1 MISIQQMQYILVLSE
16 EQQFQRASEKCFV
29 TQPTLSM
36 QLKKA
41 ENSLGSTIFDRS
53 TTPLELTPFGEQ
65 LLPIVR
71 DILSEYSRISEL
83 TDRQKGVY
91 KERLRIGIIPTIA
104 DYMVPDL
111 FNKWKSVLTG
121 VQLSIEEMK
130 TEDLL
135 AALDQ
140 KKVDLGILAGPVN
153 DPKLR
158 TSVLFQEEIMAFIP
172 ESKAKEVTTE
182 DLGNHHPWLLTSG
195 NCLRT
200 QMIHFCSLNK
210 DESDEWNYEGGN
222 MGLLK
227 QMVEMNGG
235 YTLIPERSI
244 HDKTSDYK
252 RIRSS
257 IGEIPARQIIALS
270 SNRSTKWGSVEQII
284 RAVQLHYGDKKDAVD
299 LKLLSWE

>member
-41 ENSLGSTIFDRS
+41 ENSLGSAIFDRS
-53 TTPLELTPFGEQ
+53 TTPLELTPFGEL

-71 DILSEYSRISEL
+71 DILSEYGRISEL
-83 TDRQKGVY
+83 IEKQKGVY
-91 KERLRIGIIPTIA
+91 RERVRIGIIPTVA

-111 FNKWKSVLTG
+111 FNKWKAVLPNI
-121 VQLSIEEMK
+121 QLSIEEMK
-130 TEDLL
+130 TEDVLV
-135 AALDQ
+135 ALDQ
-140 KKVDLGILAGPVN
+140 KKIDIGILAGPVN

-158 TSVLFQEEIMAFIP
+158 TSVLFQEEILAFVP
-172 ESKAKEVTTE
+172 ESNAKEVTTE
-182 DLGNHHPWLLTSG
+182 DLSNHHPWLLTSG

-210 DESDEWNYEGGN
+210 ERDDWNYEGGN
-222 MGLLK
+222 MELLK

-235 YTLIPERSI
+235 YTLIPERSVS
-244 HDKTSDYK
+244 DKTSDYK

-257 IGEIPARQIIALS
+257 LGEIPARQIIALS
-270 SNRSTKWGSVEQII
+270 PNRSTKWGSIEQII
-284 RAVQLHYGDKKDAVD
+284 RSAQLNYADNKDGEE

>member
-41 ENSLGSTIFDRS
+41 ENTLGTAIFDRS
-53 TTPLELTPFGEQ
+53 TSPLELTPFGER

-71 DILSEYSRISEL
+71 DILSEYGRISEL
-83 TDRQKGVY
+83 AEKQKGVY
-91 KERLRIGIIPTIA
+91 RERVRIGIIPTVA

-111 FNKWKSVLTG
+111 FNKWKSVLTD

-130 TEDLL
+130 TEDVLI
-135 AALDQ
+135 ALDQ
-140 KKVDLGILAGPVN
+140 KKIDIGILAGPVN

-158 TSVLFQEEIMAFIP
+158 TSVLFQEEILAFVP

-200 QMIHFCSLNK
+200 QMIHFCSLNTER
-210 DESDEWNYEGGN
+210 DDWNYEGGN
-222 MGLLK
+222 MELLK

-244 HDKTSDYK
+244 SKKTDDYK

-270 SNRSTKWGSVEQII
+270 PNRSTKWGSIEQIV
-284 RAVQLHYGDKKDAVD
+284 RSVQLNYGDKKDGEE

>member
-16 EQQFQRASEKCFV
+16 ERQFQRASEKCFV

-41 ENSLGSTIFDRS
+41 ENTLGYTIFDRS
-53 TTPLELTPFGEQ
+53 TTPLELTPFGEL

-71 DILSEYSRISEL
+71 DILSEYGRIAEL
-83 TDRQKGVY
+83 TEKQKGVY
-91 KERLRIGIIPTIA
+91 RERLRIGIIPTVA

-111 FNKWKSVLTG
+111 FNQWKTELTD

-130 TEDLL
+130 TEDVLV
-135 AALDQ
+135 ALDQ
-140 KKVDLGILAGPVN
+140 KKIDVGILAGPVT

-158 TSVLFQEEIMAFIP
+158 STVLFDEEILAFVP
-172 ESKAKEVTTE
+172 ESDAQEVTTE
-182 DLGNHHPWLLTSG
+182 DLENYHPWLLTSG

-200 QMIHFCSLNK
+200 QMIHFCNLNN
-210 DESDEWNYEGGN
+210 EQDEWNYEGGN
-222 MGLLK
+222 MKLLR

-235 YTLIPERSI
+235 YTLIPERSVA
-244 HDKTSDYK
+244 KKSSQYK

-257 IGEIPARQIIALS
+257 IGEVPARQIIALS
-270 SNRSTKWGSVEQII
+270 PNRSTKWGSIEKIV
-284 RAVQLHYGDKKDAVD
+284 RSVQLLYGAKKDAEQM
-299 LKLLSWE
+299 KLLSWK

>member
-16 EQQFQRASEKCFV
+16 ELQFQRASEKCFV

-41 ENSLGSTIFDRS
+41 ENTLGSLIFDRS
-53 TTPLELTPFGEQ
+53 ATPLQLTPFGEL

-71 DILSEYSRISEL
+71 EVLAEYDRITQL
-83 TDRQKGVY
+83 TERQTGVY

-111 FNKWKSVLTG
+111 FNKWKSVLTD

-135 AALDQ
+135 VALDQ
-140 KKVDLGILAGPVN
+140 KKIDVGILAGPVN

-158 TSVLFQEEIMAFIP
+158 TSVLFQEEILAFIP

-182 DLGNHHPWLLTSG
+182 DLENYHPWLLTSG

-210 DESDEWNYEGGN
+210 EIDEWNYEGGN

-244 HDKTSDYK
+244 HDKTSAYK

-270 SNRSTKWGSVEQII
+270 SNRSTKWRSIEQLV
-284 RAVQLHYGDKKDAVD
+284 RSVQLHYGDKKDVAE
-299 LKLLSWE
+299 LRLLSWK

>member
-41 ENSLGSTIFDRS
+41 ENTLGNVIFDRS
-53 TTPLELTPFGEQ
+53 TTPLELTPFGEL

-71 DILSEYSRISEL
+71 DTLMEHARISEL
-83 TDRQKGVY
+83 IEKQKGTY
-91 KERLRIGIIPTIA
+91 LERLRIGIIPTVA

-111 FNKWKSVLTG
+111 FNKWKSVLPG

-130 TEDLL
+130 TEDVLIAL
-135 AALDQ
+135 AQ
-140 KKVDLGILAGPVN
+140 KKIDVGILAGPVN

-158 TSVLFQEEIMAFIP
+158 TSVLFDEEILAFVP
-172 ESKAKEVTTE
+172 ELKAKEVTTE
-182 DLGNHHPWLLTSG
+182 DLENHHPWLLTSG

-200 QMIHFCSLNK
+200 QMIHFCSLNS
-210 DESDEWNYEGGN
+210 ERDEWNYEGGN

-235 YTLIPERSI
+235 YTLIPERAISE
-244 HDKTSDYK
+244 KTKSYK

-257 IGEIPARQIIALS
+257 IGEIPARQIITLS
-270 SNRSTKWGSVEQII
+270 PNRSTKWGSIEKLV
-284 RAVQLHYGDKKDAVD
+284 RSVQLHYGDKKNAED

>member
-41 ENSLGSTIFDRS
+41 ENTLGNAIFDRS
-53 TTPLELTPFGEQ
+53 TTPLELTPFGEL

-71 DILSEYSRISEL
+71 DILSEYARINEL
-83 TDRQKGVY
+83 TEKQKGVY
-91 KERLRIGIIPTIA
+91 RERVRIGIIPTVA

-135 AALDQ
+135 VALGQ
-140 KKVDLGILAGPVN
+140 KKIDVGILAGPVK

-158 TSVLFQEEIMAFIP
+158 TSVLFNEEILAYVP
-172 ESKAKEVTTE
+172 ELDEKEVTTE
-182 DLGNHHPWLLTSG
+182 DLEHHHPWLLTSG

-200 QMIHFCSLNK
+200 QMIHFCSLNMER
-210 DESDEWNYEGGN
+210 DDWNYEGGN
-222 MGLLK
+222 MKLLR
-227 QMVEMNGG
+227 QMVKMNGG
-235 YTLIPERSI
+235 YTLIPEQSI
-244 HDKTSDYK
+244 SEKTSEYK

-257 IGEIPARQIIALS
+257 IGEVPARQIIALS
-270 SNRSTKWGSVEQII
+270 PNRSTKWESTEKIV
-284 RAVQLHYGDKKDAVD
+284 RSVQLHYGEQKKDVD
-299 LKLLSWE
+299 LKLLSWD

>member
-41 ENSLGSTIFDRS
+41 ENTLGSAIFDRS
-53 TTPLELTPFGEQ
+53 TTPLELTPFGDL
-65 LLPIVR
+65 LLPVVR
-71 DILSEYSRISEL
+71 DVLSEYVRISEL
-83 TDRQKGVY
+83 TQKQKGVY
-91 KERLRIGIIPTIA
+91 RERLRIGIIPTVA

-111 FNKWKSVLTG
+111 FNKWKTVLPN

-130 TEDLL
+130 TEDVLI
-135 AALDQ
+135 ALDQ
-140 KKVDLGILAGPVN
+140 KKIDIGILAGPVN

-158 TSVLFQEEIMAFIP
+158 TSILFQEEILAFVP

-182 DLGNHHPWLLTSG
+182 DLSNHHPWLLTSG

-210 DESDEWNYEGGN
+210 ESDDWNYEGGN

-235 YTLIPERSI
+235 YTLIPERSVS
-244 HDKTSDYK
+244 DKTNDYK

-270 SNRSTKWGSVEQII
+270 PNRSTKWGSIEQII
-284 RAVQLHYGDKKDAVD
+284 RSAQLNYKDNKD
-299 LKLLSWE
+299 GQELKLLSWE

>member
-1 MISIQQMQYILVLSE
+1 MISIQQMQYILALSE

-41 ENSLGSTIFDRS
+41 ENTLGSVVFDRS
-53 TTPLELTPFGEQ
+53 TTPLELTPFGEL

-71 DILSEYSRISEL
+71 DILSEYGRISDL
-83 TDRQKGVY
+83 TERQKGVY
-91 KERLRIGIIPTIA
+91 RERLRIGIIPTVA
-104 DYMVPDL
+104 DYMVPDM
-111 FNKWKSVLTG
+111 FNEWKSILTD
-121 VQLSIEEMK
+121 VQLTIEEMK
-130 TEDLL
+130 TEDVLL
-135 AALDQ
+135 ALDQ
-140 KKVDLGILAGPVN
+140 KKIDVGILAGPVN

-158 TSVLFQEEIMAFIP
+158 TSILFEEEILAFVP
-172 ESKAKEVTTE
+172 ELNAKEVTTE
-182 DLGNHHPWLLTSG
+182 DLENFHPWLLTSG

-200 QMIHFCSLNK
+200 QMIHFCSLN
-210 DESDEWNYEGGN
+210 SDRDDWNYEGGN
-222 MGLLK
+222 MKLLK

-244 HDKTSDYK
+244 SEKTKSYK

-257 IGEIPARQIIALS
+257 FGEIPARQIIALS
-270 SNRSTKWGSVEQII
+270 TNRSTKWGSIEKLV
-284 RAVQLHYGDKKDAVD
+284 RSVQLNYGDKKNAED

>member
-1 MISIQQMQYILVLSE
+1 MISIQQMQYILTLSE

-41 ENSLGSTIFDRS
+41 ENTLGSTIFDRS
-53 TTPLELTPFGEQ
+53 TTPLELTPFGEL

-71 DILSEYSRISEL
+71 DVLSEYGRISEL
-83 TDRQKGVY
+83 SEKQKGVY
-91 KERLRIGIIPTIA
+91 RERLRIGIIPTIA

-111 FNKWKSVLTG
+111 FNKWKSDLPN

-130 TEDLL
+130 TEDVLI
-135 AALDQ
+135 ALDQ
-140 KKVDLGILAGPVN
+140 KNIDVGILAGPIN

-158 TSVLFQEEIMAFIP
+158 SSILFQEEILAFVP
-172 ESKAKEVTTE
+172 ESNAKEVTTE
-182 DLGNHHPWLLTSG
+182 DLSNHHPWLLTSG

-210 DESDEWNYEGGN
+210 DRDEWNYEGGN
-222 MGLLK
+222 MALLR

-244 HDKTSDYK
+244 TEKTSDYK

-270 SNRSTKWGSVEQII
+270 PNRSTKWGSIEQII
-284 RAVQLHYGDKKDAVD
+284 RAAQLKYGAKENSED
-299 LKLLSWE
+299 LKLLSWK

>member
-41 ENSLGSTIFDRS
+41 ENTLGNAIFDRS
-53 TTPLELTPFGEQ
+53 TTPLELTPFGVM

-71 DILSEYSRISEL
+71 DILSEYGRISDL
-83 TDRQKGVY
+83 TDKQKGEY
-91 KERLRIGIIPTIA
+91 RERVRIGIIPTIA
-104 DYMVPDL
+104 DYMIPDL

-121 VQLSIEEMK
+121 VQLTIEEMK
-130 TEDLL
+130 TEDVLV
-135 AALDQ
+135 ALDQ
-140 KKVDLGILAGPVN
+140 KKIDVGILAGPVN

-158 TSVLFQEEIMAFIP
+158 TSVLFDEEILAFVP
-172 ESKAKEVTTE
+172 ESNAKEVTTE
-182 DLGNHHPWLLTSG
+182 DLENHHPWLLTSG

-210 DESDEWNYEGGN
+210 ETDEWNYEGGN
-222 MGLLK
+222 MNLLK

-235 YTLIPERSI
+235 YTLIPERAVPE
-244 HDKTSDYK
+244 KTKAYK
-252 RIRSS
+252 RIRSA

-270 SNRSTKWGSVEQII
+270 PNRSSKWGSIEQII
-284 RAVQLHYGDKKDAVD
+284 RSVQHEYAGKKNVED
-299 LKLLSWE
+299 LKLLSWD

>member
-41 ENSLGSTIFDRS
+41 ENTLGSAIFDRS
-53 TTPLELTPFGEQ
+53 TSPLELTPFGEL

-71 DILSEYSRISEL
+71 DILSEYGRISEL
-83 TDRQKGVY
+83 TEKQKGVY
-91 KERLRIGIIPTIA
+91 RERVRIGIIPTVA

-111 FNKWKSVLTG
+111 FNKWKSVLTD

-130 TEDLL
+130 TEDVLI
-135 AALDQ
+135 ALDQ
-140 KKVDLGILAGPVN
+140 KKIDIGILAGPVN
-153 DPKLR
+153 DPRLR
-158 TSVLFQEEIMAFIP
+158 TSVLFQEEILAFVP
-172 ESKAKEVTTE
+172 ESKSKEVTTE

-200 QMIHFCSLNK
+200 QMIHFCSLNTER
-210 DESDEWNYEGGN
+210 DDWNYEGGN
-222 MGLLK
+222 LELLK
-227 QMVEMNGG
+227 QMVVMNGG

-244 HDKTSDYK
+244 SKKTNDYK

-270 SNRSTKWGSVEQII
+270 PNRSTKWGSIEKIV
-284 RAVQLHYGDKKDAVD
+284 RSVQLNYGDKKNGEE

>member
-41 ENSLGSTIFDRS
+41 ENTLGSAIFDRS
-53 TTPLELTPFGEQ
+53 TTPLELTPFGEL

-71 DILSEYSRISEL
+71 DLLSEYGRISEL
-83 TDRQKGVY
+83 TQKQKGVY
-91 KERLRIGIIPTIA
+91 RERLRIGIIPTVA

-111 FNKWKSVLTG
+111 FNKWKTVLPN

-130 TEDLL
+130 TEDVLI
-135 AALDQ
+135 ALDQ
-140 KKVDLGILAGPVN
+140 KKIDVGILAGPVN

-158 TSVLFQEEIMAFIP
+158 TSILFQEEILAFVP

-182 DLGNHHPWLLTSG
+182 DLSNHHPWLLTSG

-210 DESDEWNYEGGN
+210 ESDDWNYEGGN

-235 YTLIPERSI
+235 YTLIPERSVA
-244 HDKTSDYK
+244 DKTKDYK

-270 SNRSTKWGSVEQII
+270 PNRSTKWGSIEQII
-284 RAVQLHYGDKKDAVD
+284 RSAQLNYKDKKDGQE

>member
-16 EQQFQRASEKCFV
+16 ERQFQRASEKCFV

-41 ENSLGSTIFDRS
+41 ENTLGNTIFDRS
-53 TTPLELTPFGEQ
+53 TTPLELTPYGEV

-71 DILSEYSRISEL
+71 DILSEYARIAEL
-83 TDRQKGVY
+83 TERQKGMFR
-91 KERLRIGIIPTIA
+91 ERLRIGIIPTVA

-111 FNKWKSVLTG
+111 FNQWRDALSG

-130 TEDLL
+130 TEDVLV
-135 AALDQ
+135 ALDE
-140 KKVDLGILAGPVN
+140 KKIDVGILAGPIS

-158 TSVLFQEEIMAFIP
+158 TSVLFDEEILAFVP
-172 ESKAKEVTTE
+172 ESDAEEVTTE
-182 DLGNHHPWLLTSG
+182 DLEHYHPWLLTSG

-200 QMIHFCSLNK
+200 QMIHFCSLNSER
-210 DESDEWNYEGGN
+210 DDWNYEGGN
-222 MGLLK
+222 MKLLR

-244 HDKTSDYK
+244 SKRSAKYK

-270 SNRSTKWGSVEQII
+270 PNRTTKWGSIEKIV
-284 RAVQLHYGDKKDAVD
+284 RSVQLHYGAKKEKES
-299 LKLLSWE
+299 LKLLSWK

>member
-41 ENSLGSTIFDRS
+41 ENTLGSAIFDRS
-53 TTPLELTPFGEQ
+53 TSPLELTPFGEL

-71 DILSEYSRISEL
+71 DILSEYGRISEL
-83 TDRQKGVY
+83 TEKQKGVY
-91 KERLRIGIIPTIA
+91 RERVRIGIIPTVA

-111 FNKWKSVLTG
+111 FNKWKSVLTD

-130 TEDLL
+130 TEDVLI
-135 AALDQ
+135 ALDQ
-140 KKVDLGILAGPVN
+140 KKIDIGILAGPVN

-158 TSVLFQEEIMAFIP
+158 TSVLFREEILAFVP

-200 QMIHFCSLNK
+200 QMIHFCSLNTER
-210 DESDEWNYEGGN
+210 DDWNYEGGN
-222 MGLLK
+222 LELLK
-227 QMVEMNGG
+227 QMVVMNGG

-244 HDKTSDYK
+244 SKKTNDYK

-270 SNRSTKWGSVEQII
+270 PNRSTKWGSIEQIV
-284 RAVQLHYGDKKDAVD
+284 RSVQLNYGDKKNGEE

>member
-41 ENSLGSTIFDRS
+41 EITLGAAIFDRS
-53 TTPLELTPFGEQ
+53 TSPLELTPFGEL

-71 DILSEYSRISEL
+71 DILSEYGRISEL
-83 TDRQKGVY
+83 TEKQKGVY
-91 KERLRIGIIPTIA
+91 RERVRIGIIPTVA

-111 FNKWKSVLTG
+111 FNKWKSVLTD

-130 TEDLL
+130 TEDVLI
-135 AALDQ
+135 ALDQ
-140 KKVDLGILAGPVN
+140 KKIDIGILAGPVN

-158 TSVLFQEEIMAFIP
+158 TSVLFQEEILAFVP

-200 QMIHFCSLNK
+200 QMIHFCSLNTER
-210 DESDEWNYEGGN
+210 DDWNYEGGN
-222 MGLLK
+222 LELLK
-227 QMVEMNGG
+227 QMVVMNGG

-244 HDKTSDYK
+244 SKKTNDYK

-270 SNRSTKWGSVEQII
+270 PNRSTKWGSIEQIV
-284 RAVQLHYGDKKDAVD
+284 RSVQLNYGDKKNGEE

>member
-41 ENSLGSTIFDRS
+41 ENTLGSVIFDRS
-53 TTPLELTPFGEQ
+53 TVPLELTPFGEL
-65 LLPIVR
+65 LLPIIR
-71 DILSEYSRISEL
+71 DVLSEYGRISEL
-83 TDRQKGVY
+83 TEKQKGLY
-91 KERLRIGIIPTIA
+91 RERLRIGIIPTVA

-111 FNKWKSVLTG
+111 FNKWKLVLPA

-130 TEDLL
+130 TEDVLI
-135 AALDQ
+135 ALDQ
-140 KKVDLGILAGPVN
+140 KKIDIGILAGPVN

-158 TSVLFQEEIMAFIP
+158 TSVLFQEEILAFVP
-172 ESKAKEVTTE
+172 KSTAKEVTTG
-182 DLGNHHPWLLTSG
+182 DLENYHPWLLTSG

-200 QMIHFCSLNK
+200 QMIHFCSLNTER
-210 DESDEWNYEGGN
+210 DDWNYEGGN
-222 MGLLK
+222 MDLLK

-244 HDKTSDYK
+244 SDKTSAYK

-270 SNRSTKWGSVEQII
+270 PNRSIKWGSIEQII
-284 RAVQLHYGDKKDAVD
+284 RSVQLHYGDKKDGEE

>member
-41 ENSLGSTIFDRS
+41 ENTLGNAIFDRS
-53 TTPLELTPFGEQ
+53 TTPLELTPFGEM

-71 DILSEYSRISEL
+71 DILSEYGRISEL
-83 TDRQKGVY
+83 TEKQKGVY
-91 KERLRIGIIPTIA
+91 RERLRIGIIPTVA

-111 FNKWKSVLTG
+111 FNEWKSSLTD

-130 TEDLL
+130 TEDVLV
-135 AALDQ
+135 ALDQ
-140 KKVDLGILAGPVN
+140 KKIDLGILAGPVN

-158 TSVLFQEEIMAFIP
+158 TSVLFDEEILAFVP
-172 ESKAKEVTTE
+172 ESKAMEVTTE
-182 DLGNHHPWLLTSG
+182 DLENHHPWLLTSG

-210 DESDEWNYEGGN
+210 ETDEWNYEGGN
-222 MGLLK
+222 MNLLK

-235 YTLIPERSI
+235 YTLIPERSVFK
-244 HDKTSDYK
+244 KTKDYK
-252 RIRSS
+252 RIRSN

-270 SNRSTKWGSVEQII
+270 PNRSTKWGSIEQIV
-284 RAVQLHYGDKKDAVD
+284 RSVQLKYADKKDAGD

>member
-1 MISIQQMQYILVLSE
+1 MISIQQMQYVLVLSE

-41 ENSLGSTIFDRS
+41 ENTLGAAIFDRS
-53 TTPLELTPFGEQ
+53 TSPLELTPFGEL

-71 DILSEYSRISEL
+71 DILSEYGRISEL
-83 TDRQKGVY
+83 TDKQNGVY
-91 KERLRIGIIPTIA
+91 RERVRIGIIPTVA

-111 FNKWKSVLTG
+111 FNKWKSVLTD

-130 TEDLL
+130 TEDVLI
-135 AALDQ
+135 ALDQ
-140 KKVDLGILAGPVN
+140 KKIDIGILAGPVN

-158 TSVLFQEEIMAFIP
+158 TSVLFQEEILAFVP

-200 QMIHFCSLNK
+200 QMIHFCSLNTER
-210 DESDEWNYEGGN
+210 DDWNYEGGN
-222 MGLLK
+222 LELLK
-227 QMVEMNGG
+227 QMVVMNGG

-244 HDKTSDYK
+244 SKKTNDYK

-270 SNRSTKWGSVEQII
+270 PNRSTKWGSIEQIV
-284 RAVQLHYGDKKDAVD
+284 RSVQLNYCDKKNGEE